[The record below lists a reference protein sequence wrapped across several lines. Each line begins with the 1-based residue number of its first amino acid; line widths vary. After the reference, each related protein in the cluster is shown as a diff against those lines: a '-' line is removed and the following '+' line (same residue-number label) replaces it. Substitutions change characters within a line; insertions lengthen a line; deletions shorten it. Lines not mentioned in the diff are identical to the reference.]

1 MEKKIRF
8 MSIEHVMIF
17 ERENKKSD
25 YDDKIW
31 VSVFNGQV
39 SERYYETFH
48 VKSYRVIQNCTDEH
62 EVISILSYYYSNGYK
77 LIEFK
82 RKRITVF
89 DD

>member
-1 MEKKIRF
+1 MERKVRF

-17 ERENKKSD
+17 EKENN
-25 YDDKIW
+25 KIW

-39 SERYYETFH
+39 SERYYDSFT

-77 LIEFK
+77 LIEFI

>member
-8 MSIEHVMIF
+8 CSIEHVMIF
-17 ERENKKSD
+17 EKENN
-25 YDDKIW
+25 KIW
-31 VSVFNGQV
+31 ISVFNGQV
-39 SERYYETFH
+39 NERYYDTFK
-48 VKSYRVIQNCTDEH
+48 VKNYRVIQNCTDEH

-89 DD
+89 DE